1 MIQKPEG
8 IKRYVKKALNIF
20 RLSGASNAP
29 TPRLNAEAEIVNL
42 SVSLIGD
49 FTDTLDSEPFRYYSP
64 PEVRAIY
71 PHYGPKDGETLV
83 QVWGTNF
90 LNFGETIICN
100 FGSKSVPVHYYNGN
114 YLNCR
119 APSSDTVGFAIPFSI
134 TMNVQHSFKE
144 VQDYYYYIRPIVAK
158 LSPNYGPAA
167 GGNEILI

>member
-1 MIQKPEG
+1 
-8 IKRYVKKALNIF
+8 VH
-20 RLSGASNAP
+20 
-29 TPRLNAEAEIVNL
+29 
-42 SVSLIGD
+42 
-49 FTDTLDSEPFRYYSP
+49 
-64 PEVRAIY
+64 AIY

-90 LNFGETIICN
+90 LNFGETIRCN

-114 YLNCR
+114 YLTCR

-134 TMNVQHSFKE
+134 TMNVQQSSKE
-144 VQDYYYYIRPIVAK
+144 VQNYYYYSRPIVAK

>member
-8 IKRYVKKALNIF
+8 NKRYVKKSAKYFQTEWCIQC
-20 RLSGASNAP
+20 SDAP
-29 TPRLNAEAEIVNL
+29 PNAEAEIVNL

-64 PEVRAIY
+64 PEVHAIY